1 MTLPRAGPPQ
11 PRPPSPSGGRASLA
25 DAVRAFL
32 EGGADRRA
40 QAGHLE
46 RVVDRLGDY
55 REVVDAEAAKRIQR
69 LLLNLADCPE
79 PQEGGQGLAPDERQ
93 AARGLAA
100 RGLIRLY
107 AHTRNKA
114 LPAKMEEI
122 LADRT
127 DAVRCSVAAD
137 LHILFGADPALAYE
151 TADRHALWDLPASP
165 RILGS
170 KFRREIDRKGGPPI
184 DIRDVLSECI
194 AGPGA
199 LHRCVDALLS
209 SALEKRRAPARDLLD
224 RILTDLRLS
233 RDIRQAVVHALGRR
247 HLFRRHTQDGALEA
261 LLLVL
266 DSEDP
271 DAREHAAFV
280 LTSSIGKRADDPAA
294 YVQKIASHI
303 DKMADEADRDDCN
316 PKMLET
322 LTSFLCRHC
331 RLMPERALVHLE
343 RVAGLPEALDRPRIS
358 KNIAE
363 ALAVLLRTPAGKGGR
378 RRCIAVLRRLAA
390 AGHPGALDALRRAGE
405 A

>member
-1 MTLPRAGPPQ
+1 MTRPRAGPPP
-11 PRPPSPSGGRASLA
+11 PRPPGPRGSRKSLA
-25 DAVRAFL
+25 DAVRPLL

-40 QAGHLE
+40 QAGRLE

-55 REVVDAEAAKRIQR
+55 REVVDAEAAEHIQR
-69 LLLNLADCPE
+69 LLLNLADRQE
-79 PQEGGQGLAPDERQ
+79 PQEDGQGLTPDERH

-114 LPAKMEEI
+114 LPARIEA
-122 LADRT
+122 LLGGD
-127 DAVRCSVAAD
+127 DAVRRSVAAD

-151 TADRHALWDLPASP
+151 MADRHALWDLPSSP
-165 RILGS
+165 RMLGS
-170 KFRREIDRKGGPPI
+170 KFRRKIDRKGGPPI
-184 DIRDVLSECI
+184 DIRDLLSECI

-224 RILTDLRLS
+224 RILADLRLS
-233 RDIRQAVVHALGRR
+233 WDIREAVVHALGRS
-247 HLFRRHTQDGALEA
+247 HLFRRRTQDGALRV
-261 LLLVL
+261 LSLVL

-271 DAREHAAFV
+271 KAREHAAFV
-280 LTSSIGKRADDPAA
+280 LTSSIGKRADDQAA
-294 YVQKIASHI
+294 YVQRIASHI
-303 DKMADEADRDDCN
+303 DRMAGEADRDDRS

-331 RLMPERALVHLE
+331 RLMPERALGHLE
-343 RVAGLPEALDRPRIS
+343 RVACLPEATDRPRIS

-378 RRCIAVLRRLAA
+378 RRCIAVLRRLDA
-390 AGHPGALDALRRAGE
+390 AGHHGALDALRRAGE

>member
-1 MTLPRAGPPQ
+1 MTRPRAGPPP
-11 PRPPSPSGGRASLA
+11 PRTPGSRRGGASLA
-25 DAVRAFL
+25 DAVRLL

-40 QAGHLE
+40 QAGRLE

-55 REVVDAEAAKRIQR
+55 REVVDAEAAKHIQR

-79 PQEGGQGLAPDERQ
+79 PQEDGQGLTPDGRQ
-93 AARGLAA
+93 AARGLAV

-114 LPAKMEEI
+114 LPAKIEEI
-122 LADRT
+122 LADKT
-127 DAVRCSVAAD
+127 DAVRRSVAAD

-151 TADRHALWDLPASP
+151 MADRHALWDLPDSP
-165 RILGS
+165 RMLGS
-170 KFRREIDRKGGPPI
+170 KFRREIDRRGGPPI

-199 LHRCVDALLS
+199 PHRCVGALLS

-224 RILTDLRLS
+224 RILSDMRLS
-233 RDIRQAVVHALGRR
+233 WDIRQVVVHALGRS
-247 HLFRRHTQDGALEA
+247 HLFGRHAQDGALEA
-261 LLLVL
+261 LLPVL

-271 DAREHAAFV
+271 KAREHAAFV
-280 LTSSIGKRADDPAA
+280 LTASIKYAGDPAA
-294 YVQKIASHI
+294 YVRRIAAHI
-303 DKMADEADRDDCN
+303 DRMAGEADRDDRS

-331 RLMPERALVHLE
+331 RLMPERALGHLE

-363 ALAVLLRTPAGKGGR
+363 ALAVLLRAPAGKGGR
-378 RRCIAVLRRLAA
+378 RRCIALLRRLAA
-390 AGHPGALDALRRAGE
+390 AGHPGALDALRGAGE